1 MGVPAPTADDD
12 TSAVRSQVSMVG
24 AGAAS
29 PGQRTA
35 DAGPNAGVPFGHGNG
50 GGVPHTEVG
59 ARRGINIVLRDDPTS
74 GPHAPPGEPALYE
87 LLRAGTC
94 TAADLDALAATHP
107 GYQLPITM
115 LAAALRYAAGDLGET
130 TMAQLHRIVY
140 HSADPATHPFF
151 STHLTGASHVLI
163 PVTPCLSVAMP
174 FGRDAAALML
184 ADAHHDQGRL
194 DAAIDAVERITP
206 GTHRAM
212 MLARLYA
219 DAGRNAEVLRL
230 TGALDNADD
239 VGTLLL
245 AYRGIALT
253 RTGFVNA
260 ARAAFNAALARR
272 DRAQVI
278 RHFALRHRAELHAAS
293 ARYAYARR
301 DLERILAEDPAA
313 ADVEQRLTQLR

>member
-24 AGAAS
+24 AGDAS
-29 PGQRTA
+29 TGDRTA
-35 DAGPNAGVPFGHGNG
+35 DAGPHAGVPFGHANG

-59 ARRGINIVLRDDPTS
+59 ARHGITIVLRDDPAS

-87 LLRAGTC
+87 LLRAGTY
-94 TAADLDALAATHP
+94 TPADLDALAGAHP
-107 GYQLPITM
+107 GYHLPITM
-115 LAAALRYAAGDLGET
+115 LATALRYADGDIGET
-130 TMAQLHRIVY
+130 TMAQLHMIVY

-151 STHLTGASHVLI
+151 STHMTTASHVLI
-163 PVTPCLSVAMP
+163 PVTPCLSIAMP
-174 FGRDAAALML
+174 FGRDAAGLML
-184 ADAHHDQGRL
+184 GDAHHARERI
-194 DAAIDAVERITP
+194 DAAIDAVARTTP
-206 GTHRAM
+206 GAHRAM

-230 TGALDNADD
+230 TGAVDNGDD
-239 VGTLLL
+239 VGALLL
-245 AYRGIALT
+245 TYRGIALT

-272 DRAQVI
+272 DRAQAI

-293 ARYAYARR
+293 AGHARARR
-301 DLERILAEDPAA
+301 DLERILAEDPTA
-313 ADVEQRLTQLR
+313 ADVEERLTRLH